1 MYNNGKRYL
10 RKSRTDQMIAG
21 VCGGLAEYLG
31 VDSTMVRLAW
41 AICVVLGGT
50 GLLLSLLEPVLG
62 STPSHLLKLDF
73 I

>member
-1 MYNNGKRYL
+1 MYNNNEKRYF
-10 RKSRTDQMIAG
+10 RKSRTDQMFAG

-50 GLLLSLLEPVLG
+50 GLLLYIIAAIIIPYE
-62 STPSHLLKLDF
+62 
-73 I
+73 

>member
-1 MYNNGKRYL
+1 MYNNGIRYL

-41 AICVVLGGT
+41 AICVVFGGA
-50 GLLLSLLEPVLG
+50 GLLLYIIAAIIIPYE
-62 STPSHLLKLDF
+62 
-73 I
+73 

>member
-1 MYNNGKRYL
+1 MHNNGKRYL

-41 AICVVLGGT
+41 AICVVLGGA
-50 GLLLSLLEPVLG
+50 GLLLYIIAAIIIPYE
-62 STPSHLLKLDF
+62 
-73 I
+73 